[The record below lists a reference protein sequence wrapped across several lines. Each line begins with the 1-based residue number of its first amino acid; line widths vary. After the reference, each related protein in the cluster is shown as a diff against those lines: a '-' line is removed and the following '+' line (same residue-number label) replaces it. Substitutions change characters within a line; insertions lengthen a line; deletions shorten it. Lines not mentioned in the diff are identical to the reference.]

1 MSKSSDTTESQE
13 SQQPQEITEDLVKVI
28 YDLINDILFTF
39 PEFKDG
45 LNIDLHNIKE
55 TRDDDSIQTV
65 YEHIKTVFPERF
77 FDILYKNEEMFAK
90 DEINTE
96 FLPGIDFKDLWKT
109 DISDTTKDTI
119 WKYLQIILFSVIGKI
134 NSQDSF
140 GDTAK
145 LFEAINEDDLKNKLE
160 EAMSNLQN
168 MMDDGPIDVSGINL
182 DQLPKPDDIQGHI
195 SGLLD
200 GKLGKLAKEI
210 AAETAEELNIDAGDA
225 TSVNEVFQN
234 LFKNPGKLMSL
245 VQNVGGKLDSKIK
258 SGEIKESELMQEAGE
273 LLGKMKDMPGMG
285 DIQSML
291 SKMGMGGSGGGGGMG
306 DMSGLMANMSKAMG
320 SNGSGGG
327 GGMGDMAEMMATMGG
342 LMGGGGGPRGGP
354 RGGPSGG
361 PRGGPGGGPG
371 GGDMAEM
378 MANMGG
384 LMGGGK
390 LNMGAMTNALNQNM
404 KKAENRE
411 AMMQRANQKSMQ
423 KKLEMA
429 QEQARIANLPP
440 VKPMTEDELEQLVF
454 SIEGEKPEKSLRTD
468 IPVKSSNKKKKKKGK
483 K

>member
-1 MSKSSDTTESQE
+1 MSKSSDNVDTHKHEIAQE
-13 SQQPQEITEDLVKVI
+13 PQEITEELVKVI

-45 LNIDLHNIKE
+45 LNLDLHNIKE
-55 TRDDDSIQTV
+55 TRDEDSIQNV

-77 FDILYKNEEMFAK
+77 FDILYKNEEMFVK

-109 DISDTTKDTI
+109 DISDNTKETI
-119 WKYLQIILFSVIGKI
+119 WKYLQIILFSVIGKV

-210 AAETAEELNIDAGDA
+210 AAETAEELNIDAENA
-225 TSVNEVFQN
+225 TSVNDVFQN

-291 SKMGMGGSGGGGGMG
+291 SKMGMGVPGGPGGGGMG
-306 DMSGLMANMSKAMG
+306 DIGGMMANMTRAMG
-320 SNGSGGG
+320 SNSQGGG
-327 GGMGDMAEMMATMGG
+327 GAGGMENMAEMMAMMGG
-342 LMGGGGGPRGGP
+342 ALGGGR
-354 RGGPSGG
+354 
-361 PRGGPGGGPG
+361 
-371 GGDMAEM
+371 
-378 MANMGG
+378 
-384 LMGGGK
+384 GGGK
-390 LNMGAMTNALNQNM
+390 LNMGAMTNALNQNL
-404 KKAENRE
+404 KQAEKRE
-411 AMMQRANQKSMQ
+411 AMMNRANQKSMQ

-429 QEQARIANLPP
+429 QEQERMANLPP
-440 VKPMTEDELEQLVF
+440 VKPLTEDELEQLVF
-454 SIEGEKPEKSLRTD
+454 SIEGEKPEKSMRTD

>member
-1 MSKSSDTTESQE
+1 MSKSSDNVDTQE
-13 SQQPQEITEDLVKVI
+13 PHEISEELVKVI

-45 LNIDLHNIKE
+45 LNLDLHNIKE
-55 TRDDDSIQTV
+55 TRDEDSIQTV

-77 FDILYKNEEMFAK
+77 FDILYKNEEMFVK

-109 DISDTTKDTI
+109 DISDNTKETI
-119 WKYLQIILFSVIGKI
+119 WKYLQIILFSVIGKV

-168 MMDDGPIDVSGINL
+168 MMEDGPIDVSGINL

-210 AAETAEELNIDAGDA
+210 AAETAEELNIDAENA
-225 TSVNEVFQN
+225 TSVNDVFQN

-291 SKMGMGGSGGGGGMG
+291 SKMGMGGPGGGGMG
-306 DMSGLMANMSKAMG
+306 GAGGGLGDLGGLMANMTRAMG
-320 SNGSGGG
+320 SNGPGGG
-327 GGMGDMAEMMATMGG
+327 DTGGPDMAEMMGNMAKMMGG
-342 LMGGGGGPRGGP
+342 R
-354 RGGPSGG
+354 
-361 PRGGPGGGPG
+361 
-371 GGDMAEM
+371 
-378 MANMGG
+378 
-384 LMGGGK
+384 GGGK
-390 LNMGAMTNALNQNM
+390 LNMGAMTNALNQNI
-404 KKAENRE
+404 KQAEKRE
-411 AMMQRANQKSMQ
+411 AMMNRANQKSMQ

-429 QEQARIANLPP
+429 QEQARLANLPP
-440 VKPMTEDELEQLVF
+440 VKPLTEDELEQLVF
-454 SIEGEKPEKSLRTD
+454 SIEGEKPEKSMRTD

>member
-1 MSKSSDTTESQE
+1 MSKSSDNNDTHTHKHTHKHKHETAQE
-13 SQQPQEITEDLVKVI
+13 PQEITEELVKVI

-45 LNIDLHNIKE
+45 LNLDLHNIKE
-55 TRDDDSIQTV
+55 TRDEDSIQNV

-77 FDILYKNEEMFAK
+77 FDILYKNEEMFVK

-109 DISDTTKDTI
+109 DISDNTKETI
-119 WKYLQIILFSVIGKI
+119 WKYLQIILFSVIGKV

-210 AAETAEELNIDAGDA
+210 AAETAEELNIDADNA
-225 TSVNEVFQN
+225 TSVNDVFQN

-291 SKMGMGGSGGGGGMG
+291 SKMGMGGPGGGGMG
-306 DMSGLMANMSKAMG
+306 GPGGGLGDLGGLMANMTRAMG
-320 SNGSGGG
+320 SNGP
-327 GGMGDMAEMMATMGG
+327 GDGDT
-342 LMGGGGGPRGGP
+342 GGP
-354 RGGPSGG
+354 
-361 PRGGPGGGPG
+361 
-371 GGDMAEM
+371 DMAEM
-378 MANMGG
+378 MANMAKMMGG
-384 LMGGGK
+384 RGGGK
-390 LNMGAMTNALNQNM
+390 LNMGAMTNALNQNL
-404 KKAENRE
+404 KQAEKRE
-411 AMMQRANQKSMQ
+411 AMMNRANQKSMQ

-429 QEQARIANLPP
+429 QEQERMANLPP
-440 VKPMTEDELEQLVF
+440 VKPLTEDELEQLVF
-454 SIEGEKPEKSLRTD
+454 SIEGEKPEKSMRTD

>member
-1 MSKSSDTTESQE
+1 MSKSSDNNDTHIHETSQE
-13 SQQPQEITEDLVKVI
+13 SAEITEELVKVI

-45 LNIDLHNIKE
+45 LNLDLHNIKE
-55 TRDDDSIQTV
+55 TRDEDSIRAV

-77 FDILYKNEEMFAK
+77 FDILYKNEDMFIK

-96 FLPGIDFKDLWKT
+96 FLPGIDFKDLWKI
-109 DISDTTKDTI
+109 DISDNTKETI
-119 WKYLQIILFSVIGKI
+119 WKYLQIILFSVIGKV

-182 DQLPKPDDIQGHI
+182 DQLPKPDDIQDHI

-210 AAETAEELNIDAGDA
+210 AAETAEELNIDAGNA

-234 LFKNPGKLMSL
+234 LFKNPGKLMNL

-258 SGEIKESELMQEAGE
+258 SGEIKESELMQEAGD
-273 LLGKMKDMPGMG
+273 LLGKMKDMPGME

-291 SKMGMGGSGGGGGMG
+291 GKMGMGGPGGPGGPGGGMG
-306 DMSGLMANMSKAMG
+306 DIGGMMANMTRAMG
-320 SNGSGGG
+320 SNGQGGG
-327 GGMGDMAEMMATMGG
+327 GAGGMENMAEMMAMMGG
-342 LMGGGGGPRGGP
+342 ALGGGR
-354 RGGPSGG
+354 
-361 PRGGPGGGPG
+361 
-371 GGDMAEM
+371 
-378 MANMGG
+378 
-384 LMGGGK
+384 GGGK

-404 KKAENRE
+404 KQVEKREEMMNR
-411 AMMQRANQKSMQ
+411 ATQKSIQ

-429 QEQARIANLPP
+429 QEHERVANLPP
-440 VKPMTEDELEQLVF
+440 VKPLTEDELEQLVY
-454 SIEGEKPEKSLRTD
+454 SIEGDKPEKSMRTD
-468 IPVKSSNKKKKKKGK
+468 TSGKSSNKKKKKKGK

>member
-1 MSKSSDTTESQE
+1 MSKSSDDKETQQE
-13 SQQPQEITEDLVKVI
+13 PQEITEEITEELVKVI

-39 PEFKDG
+39 PEFKEG
-45 LNIDLHNIKE
+45 LNLDLHNIKE
-55 TRDDDSIQTV
+55 TRDEVSIQTV
-65 YEHIKTVFPERF
+65 YEHIKRVFPERF

-160 EAMSNLQN
+160 EAMNNLQN

-291 SKMGMGGSGGGGGMG
+291 SKMGMGGGGRGGPGGGMG

-320 SNGSGGG
+320 SNGPGGG

-342 LMGGGGGPRGGP
+342 LMGGGGGPG
-354 RGGPSGG
+354 
-361 PRGGPGGGPG
+361 GGGPG

-411 AMMQRANQKSMQ
+411 AMMKRANQKSIQ
-423 KKLEMA
+423 NKLEMA

-440 VKPMTEDELEQLVF
+440 VKPMTEDELEQLIF
-454 SIEGEKPEKSLRTD
+454 SIEGEKPEKSMRTNS
-468 IPVKSSNKKKKKKGK
+468 PVKSSNKKKKKKKGK